1 MAIYF
6 TSDTHFGEQRA
17 LELSKRPFKT
27 TDEMDNAIIENW
39 NKVVTPEDTVFHL
52 GDFGNLDIRNK
63 LIGRIILIEGNY
75 EEKLPFV
82 KRKELEQLFTY
93 RGDKYVMKING
104 HAAAEFTYQG
114 TYDGDDIDGVIFRM
128 CHRPDDCIKDR
139 VGVPKKKFNLF
150 GHIHGRQMIKWYGI
164 DVGVDAHHF
173 APISLEDVLFFRN
186 AIVKG
191 YYDSNVFE

>member
-1 MAIYF
+1 MALYF

-17 LELSKRPFKT
+17 LELSKRPFET

-52 GDFGNLDIRNK
+52 GDFGNFDIRTK
-63 LIGRIILIEGNY
+63 LAGKIILIEGNY
-75 EEKLPFV
+75 EEKLPFT
-82 KRKELEQLFTY
+82 KRKELEQLFES
-93 RGDKYVMKING
+93 RGDKYIMKING
-104 HAAAEFTYQG
+104 HASVEFAYH
-114 TYDGDDIDGVIFRM
+114 GDNINDIIFRM

-139 VGVPKKKFNLF
+139 VGVPKIKFNLF

-173 APISLEDVLFFRN
+173 TPISLDDVLFFRN

>member
-17 LELSKRPFKT
+17 LELSKRPFET

-39 NKVVTPEDTVFHL
+39 NKVVAPEDTVFHL
-52 GDFGNLDIRNK
+52 GDFGNFDIRTK
-63 LIGRIILIEGNY
+63 LAGKIILIEGNY
-75 EEKLPFV
+75 EEKLPFT
-82 KRKELEQLFTY
+82 KRKELEQLFES
-93 RGDKYVMKING
+93 RGDKYIMKING
-104 HAAAEFTYQG
+104 HASAEFTYNG
-114 TYDGDDIDGVIFRM
+114 GDINAITFRM

-139 VGVPKKKFNLF
+139 TTVPKTKFNLF

-173 APISLEDVLFFRN
+173 APISLDDVLFFRN